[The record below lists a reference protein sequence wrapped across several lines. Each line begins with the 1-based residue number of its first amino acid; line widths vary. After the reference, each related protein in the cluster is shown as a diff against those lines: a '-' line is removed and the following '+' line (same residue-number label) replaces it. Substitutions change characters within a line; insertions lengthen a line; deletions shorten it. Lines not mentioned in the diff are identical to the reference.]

1 MIWKTLCLISGVCG
15 YQTPPREKKKEKKK
29 KKGSKSKLKKSKN
42 LFQNANSSLNR
53 SIRPKKHSKLHLRI
67 LLLLNTKRILQMC
80 SSIMKLGFPFGFD
93 RILWELL
100 VMMSR
105 PFLLVFLLIIL
116 IITSQFEWR
125 QQLVADLDSTPS
137 INQKQHQI
145 SKREEAVKE
154 KIILSQEK
162 NIQRLNELVQ
172 SLQEQLS
179 HCRGNN
185 ETRNSTVSH
194 MSEHVIEVERQ
205 QILED

>member
-1 MIWKTLCLISGVCG
+1 
-15 YQTPPREKKKEKKK
+15 
-29 KKGSKSKLKKSKN
+29 
-42 LFQNANSSLNR
+42 
-53 SIRPKKHSKLHLRI
+53 
-67 LLLLNTKRILQMC
+67 
-80 SSIMKLGFPFGFD
+80 
-93 RILWELL
+93 
-100 VMMSR
+100 MMSR

-194 MSEHVIEVERQ
+194 MSEQVIEVERQ